1 MAPSPSPPTSQPPK
15 PVSPEQSASN
25 VDTELNRRSLSLR
38 GDDRAK
44 LGRLRRGIKK
54 EKGKEVSETGEVKH
68 KKEFKYFPKL
78 PLELRRRV
86 W

>member
-15 PVSPEQSASN
+15 PVSPEQFASN
-25 VDTELNRRSLSLR
+25 VDTELNRRSFSLR

-54 EKGKEVSETGEVKH
+54 EKGKEVSETGEVKY

-78 PLELRRRV
+78 PLELRRMV